1 MVSAI
6 FLGPAPAPA
15 PSDPLGEALLDLG
28 TRLDPSW
35 FLLALLIPVAI
46 VVLWF
51 GNRML
56 SSWRQADAFEPKGR
70 GHAGKLHARA
80 PASAAW
86 VRTRGRLREA
96 PPVPI
101 ATAQAGPVRVTGVI
115 VAATET
121 LGGAPEHGCVWRNR
135 RGAPPASAVAATA
148 VVLADD
154 SGKAGVENLEGARVF
169 APTEPLGRGHD
180 SLALYVGDQVEVLGT
195 FTPQRVGD
203 DPDPTQNI
211 YGTLGTSGPLEIQ
224 VLDRPWS
231 DAQAGDAR
239 PRGDAP
245 APTGTGDEPAAPH
258 EPTDSTTSFEPE
270 TSQPS

>member
-6 FLGPAPAPA
+6 FVGPAPAPA

-70 GHAGKLHARA
+70 AHAGKLRARA
-80 PASAAW
+80 PASPAW
-86 VRTRGRLREA
+86 VRTRARLREA

-101 ATAQAGPVRVTGVI
+101 ARAQAGPVRVAGVI

-121 LGGAPEHGCVWRNR
+121 LGGTPEHGCVWRNR
-135 RGAPPASAVAATA
+135 RGAPPASAVAAAA

-180 SLALYVGDQVEVLGT
+180 SLALYVGDRVEVLGT

-231 DAQAGDAR
+231 HPKADHATRAD
-239 PRGDAP
+239 D
-245 APTGTGDEPAAPH
+245 GTAHGDEPAAPH
-258 EPTDSTTSFEPE
+258 EPPDATTSLDPE
-270 TSQPS
+270 TSPPS